1 MQNIPPPQTKPLMDN
16 NVVPTIPTGAAAL
29 FPIFG
34 AARIDN
40 NIIAASKHKGPRK
53 PQSRSPQAG

>member
-1 MQNIPPPQTKPLMDN
+1 MDN